1 MPYINS
7 DHLLSEIEE
16 LKKSPWFNRG
26 NGSGN
31 PVEEDEYYVRKD
43 AVECVVDMCIKAE
56 PAADVAPIV
65 NAKWEKIK
73 RTAHYTDGIGVDL
86 ETGKPCIRKKEYEYD
101 EYKCPVCKKFA
112 KGDYLR
118 FCDYCG
124 ARFNEM
130 FVKDEETEE
139 DV

>member
-43 AVECVVDMCIKAE
+43 AVECVVDICIKAE
-56 PAADVAPIV
+56 PAADVAPV
-65 NAKWEKIK
+65 VH
-73 RTAHYTDGIGVDL
+73 AHWVLVDDY
-86 ETGKPCIRKKEYEYD
+86 GKPFIDPTYE
-101 EYKCPVCKKFA
+101 CSICKQLTTTPRSEKF
-112 KGDYLR
+112 
-118 FCDYCG
+118 CHNCG
-124 ARFNEM
+124 AKM
-130 FVKDEETEE
+130 DEEAEE
-139 DV
+139 DENREDKQ